1 MEQLK
6 QDYFREQDVVF
17 LAEDLLGK
25 LILTNIDGKRCS
37 GFITETEAYK
47 APEDKA
53 SHAYANRRTK
63 RTETLFGPCGHT
75 YIYLNYGI
83 HHLFNIVCGAEGDAH
98 AVLIRGIF
106 PFKNVEIQLARR
118 KRNNAKAPY
127 KGIFDGPGKLSQALG
142 IKTELNGIN
151 LCTTGSPIRILESN
165 FKIEDDFKSSTPRI
179 GIDYAEEWI
188 EKPWR
193 FLINQP
199 DLLFG

>member
-1 MEQLK
+1 MSQLK
-6 QDYFREQDVVF
+6 QDYYREHDVVF

-25 LILTNIDGKRCS
+25 LILTNIGGQTCS
-37 GFITETEAYK
+37 GYITETEAYR

-53 SHAYANRRTK
+53 SHAFANRRTK
-63 RTETLFGPCGHT
+63 RTETLFGPCGHA

-83 HHLFNIVCGAEGDAH
+83 HHLFNIVCAAEGLAH
-98 AVLIRGIF
+98 AVLIRAIF
-106 PFKNVEIQLARR
+106 PAKNVDIQLVRR
-118 KRNNAKAPY
+118 KHNNVKAPY
-127 KGIFDGPGKLSQALG
+127 KGIFNGPGKLTQALG

-151 LCTTGSPIRILESN
+151 LCTAGSPIRIFESN
-165 FKIEDDFKSSTPRI
+165 FDIKEDFKSTTARI